1 MQQPFRYECD
11 PGIDHN
17 LKGKCNNAWQQ
28 TVANFRNSMPGA
40 PFSEVL
46 KAASAAYRAD
56 NGLPPLTAEEKL
68 VKKNQAAHNKR
79 VRKEAIRLGWLG
91 PGMKLTKNMRA
102 AIENNQHNVPQW
114 VIPDVRGVETKGTV
128 AYPAPPIPQAPPLPP
143 RRAPRNPNLR
153 IEPAPFVPARAPR
166 APVLQQLPDHVI
178 GMIRSPPVGS
188 ALRPR
193 RRPVS
198 ISASAYGP
206 MPKLVTSVRPTQFPK
221 LVY

>member
-28 TVANFRNSMPGA
+28 TVANFRESMPGA

-114 VIPDVRGVETKGTV
+114 VIPDVREVEVKGTV
-128 AYPAPPIPQAPPLPP
+128 AYPAPPIPQAPPLPAP
-143 RRAPRNPNLR
+143 RIRAPNPPR
-153 IEPAPFVPARAPR
+153 ARAPR
-166 APVLQQLPDHVI
+166 APILQQLPENVI
-178 GMIRSPPVGS
+178 GMIGKHPVGS

-221 LVY
+221 LAY